1 MGDVREFVIR
11 VGRGDVAELRG
22 RLAGT
27 RWGSD
32 VPGVGW
38 ERGVPVGYLRELV
51 GYWGG
56 GFDWGAVE
64 GRLNRMPQFR
74 TEIDGQD
81 VHFVHQRSA
90 RDGAVPLLLVHGWP
104 GSFVEFTEV
113 LPQLADAFHLVVPDV
128 PGVGFSGPLREA
140 GWTTGRI
147 ADAFLTLMG
156 RLGYA
161 EFGVQ
166 GGRSGARI
174 AAEMG
179 RRAPDRV
186 IGVHLNGL
194 VTPPTDDPGA
204 LAGLTEIEKERLGRL
219 AELHTDGFGF
229 AALQSTRPATL
240 GHALLD
246 SPAGQL
252 AWTVEKLR
260 AWSDAR
266 SPLPEDAVDRDL
278 LLADASILWFTRTA
292 ASAAALFY
300 EDAHDPNEVAPRPR
314 GPVPTAVLATGTTD
328 VAVRRFADREH
339 HVTRWTEIE
348 RGGAFLALEQPAAFA
363 EDVRDFFAAVR
374 AAPDRL
380 RG

>member
-1 MGDVREFVIR
+1 MGEVREFRVR
-11 VGRGDVAELRG
+11 VGRGEVDDLRE
-22 RLAGT
+22 RLERT
-27 RWGSD
+27 RWGAAE
-32 VPGVGW
+32 PGAGW
-38 ERGVPVGYLRELV
+38 ERGVPVTYLQGLV
-51 GYWGG
+51 GYWAD
-56 GFDWGAVE
+56 GFDWAE
-64 GRLNRMPQFR
+64 AEARLNRMPQFR
-74 TEIDGQD
+74 TEIDGQT
-81 VHFVHQRSA
+81 VHFVHRPSA
-90 RDGAVPLLLVHGWP
+90 REGAVPLLLVHGWP
-104 GSFVEFTEV
+104 GSFIEFTKV
-113 LPQLADAFHLVVPDV
+113 LPQLTDAFHLVVPDV
-128 PGVGFSGPLREA
+128 PGVGYSGPLREP

-147 ADAFLTLMG
+147 ADAFLELMT
-156 RLGYA
+156 RLGYP

-179 RRAPDRV
+179 RRAPGRV

-194 VTPPTDDPGA
+194 VTPPTSDPEA
-204 LAGLTEIEKERLGRL
+204 LTGLTEVERERLARL
-219 AELHTDGFGF
+219 AEFHTEGYGF
-229 AALQSTRPATL
+229 AVLQATRPSTL

-252 AWTVEKLR
+252 AWTVEKVR

-266 SPLPEDAVDRDL
+266 SALPEDAVDRDL

-292 ASAAALFY
+292 ASAAALYY
-300 EDAHDPNEVAPRPR
+300 EDAHDPAEAPPRPR

-339 HVTRWTEIE
+339 TVTRWTELE

-374 AAPDRL
+374 AGRL
-380 RG
+380 LT